1 MTAVTSQTTQ
11 SELTSCAVS
20 ALITL
25 RHTMESIAFRQ
36 DGDDAIVFVSLGM
49 LVLDE
54 LRFPSSPTLYDVVG
68 GSGAYS
74 E

>member
-1 MTAVTSQTTQ
+1 MDSV
-11 SELTSCAVS
+11 
-20 ALITL
+20 
-25 RHTMESIAFRQ
+25 AFPPS
-36 DGDDAIVFVSLGM
+36 GDDEIVFVSLGM

-74 E
+74 K